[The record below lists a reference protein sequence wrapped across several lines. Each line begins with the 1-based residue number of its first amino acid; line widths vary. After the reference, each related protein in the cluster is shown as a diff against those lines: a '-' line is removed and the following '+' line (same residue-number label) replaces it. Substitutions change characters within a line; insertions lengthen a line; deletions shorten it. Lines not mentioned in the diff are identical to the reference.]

1 MAGGFS
7 PGDDRAVS
15 EMASVITLV
24 AIAFVIVFAIGA
36 SVLFFEPQS
45 DHPEAAFTFNYYS
58 EQSQLL
64 VTHKGGDQIRAGDL
78 VIRGPEAQ
86 ATWAELNNN
95 INASSMVGLND
106 AVPVGRQT
114 AYGKRVRA
122 ADRIAVVYSNVSR
135 NSTAVLAQWNGTR
148 G

>member
-1 MAGGFS
+1 MVGGSS
-7 PGDDRAVS
+7 PADDRAVS
-15 EMASVITLV
+15 EMASVLTLV

-36 SVLFFEPQS
+36 SVLFFEPQTE
-45 DHPEAAFTFNYYS
+45 HPEAAFTFSYFS
-58 EQSQLL
+58 DQSQLV
-64 VTHKGGDQIRAGDL
+64 VTHKGGDRIRAGDL
-78 VIRGPEAQ
+78 LIRGPDAQ

-95 INASSMVGLND
+95 MNDSSMVGAND
-106 AVPVGRQT
+106 AISASRQN

-122 ADRIAVVYSNVSR
+122 ADRVAVVYSNVSR